1 MAPLL
6 FMSDRV
12 RYLDVP
18 SRGLMVVDEE
28 VLPLVG
34 HRLTSVRT
42 Q

>member
-6 FMSDRV
+6 FMNDRV

-18 SRGLMVVDEE
+18 SRWLKVEDEA
-28 VLPLVG
+28 VLPLVS